1 MDLSL
6 NGLLS
11 SLPYMMILLFGVL
24 LWAFIMRWKYAKESE
39 HCVWGEF
46 FAKSGYSYGM
56 LCKEER
62 GQVEAPKG
70 HEIGVYFVDND
81 CAYDFMYPP
90 GKMKFLQVRVRRSVW
105 MENNPVP
112 KVSTNPEKWIE
123 NEKQVEI
130 TAFMIQTAANE
141 SFQKSA
147 LEMQKTFWS
156 EITNIAKF
164 VKNVPYSLYA
174 SVGACILAGVACYF
188 AYMCYGFMVARFP

>member
-1 MDLSL
+1 MDLSV

-11 SLPYMMILLFGVL
+11 SLPYMMLLAFGVL
-24 LWAFIMRWKYAKESE
+24 VWAFIMRWKYAKESE
-39 HCVWGEF
+39 HCIWGEF

-56 LCKEER
+56 LCREER

-70 HEIGVYFVDND
+70 HEIGVYFIDND

-90 GKMKFLQVRVRRSVW
+90 GKMKFLQIRIRRSVW

-156 EITNIAKF
+156 EITQIAKF
-164 VKNVPYSLYA
+164 VKNMPYSLYA
-174 SVGACILAGVACYF
+174 AVGACALAAGACYLS
-188 AYMCYGFMVARFP
+188 YQCYAFLVTRFP

>member
-1 MDLSL
+1 
-6 NGLLS
+6 
-11 SLPYMMILLFGVL
+11 
-24 LWAFIMRWKYAKESE
+24 
-39 HCVWGEF
+39 
-46 FAKSGYSYGM
+46 
-56 LCKEER
+56 
-62 GQVEAPKG
+62 
-70 HEIGVYFVDND
+70 
-81 CAYDFMYPP
+81 
-90 GKMKFLQVRVRRSVW
+90 